1 MKTLQDILY
10 KCRINRVV
18 GNTATPVSSIV
29 FDSRKAADGSVFVAV
44 KGTQTDGHQYI
55 QQVIEAG
62 AKAVVCD
69 HIPDEINPGVC
80 YVEVPDSSE
89 ALGIMS
95 SNFFDNPSGSLTLVG
110 ITGTNGKTTTATLL
124 YKLFLGLGYKAGL
137 LSTVRNMVNQ
147 TEVPATHTTPDA
159 VELNRLLQAM
169 VDEGCDYCF
178 MEVSSHSIVQ
188 NRIAGLTFKG
198 AVFTNLTHDHLDFHK
213 TFDAYLAAKKHLFD
227 TLPTGSFAIANTD
240 DRNGKVMVQNTKATV
255 KTLALKSQAD
265 FRCKILENHFEGL
278 LLNINGAE
286 VWSRLVGNF
295 NAYNLL
301 SIYATAVM
309 LGINKE
315 EVLTAL
321 SKLEAVDGRFEYFKS
336 SDGIVGIVDYAH
348 TPDALQNV
356 IGTINSIIQGE
367 GKLITVAGAGGDRD
381 RSKRPEMASIAARN
395 SGLTILTS
403 DNPRSENPEDILT
416 EMSAGV
422 PIDRKK
428 FCLVIADRREA
439 IKTACTLAQ
448 KGDVVLIAGKGH
460 ETYQEIKGIKH
471 HFDDREILKECLSIT
486 GSETEK

>member
-1 MKTLQDILY
+1 
-10 KCRINRVV
+10 VV
-18 GNTATPVSSIV
+18 GSTATPVGSIV
-29 FDSRKAADGSVFVAV
+29 FDSRRATSESVFVAV

-69 HIPDEINPGVC
+69 HIPYDINPGVC

-89 ALGIMS
+89 ALGIMA
-95 SNFFDNPSGSLTLVG
+95 SNFYDNPSCSLTLIG

-124 YKLFLGLGYKAGL
+124 YRLFLGLGYKAGL
-137 LSTVRNMVNQ
+137 LSTVRNMVNLN
-147 TEVPATHTTPDA
+147 EIPATHTTPDA

-213 TFDAYLAAKKHLFD
+213 TFDAYLAAKKRLFD
-227 TLPTGSFAIANTD
+227 TLPVGSFAIVNTD
-240 DRNGKVMVQNTKATV
+240 DRNGKVMVQNSKATV
-255 KTLALKSQAD
+255 KTVALRSQAD

-278 LLNINGAE
+278 LLNINGNE

-309 LGINKE
+309 LGINKD

-336 SDGIVGIVDYAH
+336 PGGIVGIVDYAH
-348 TPDALQNV
+348 TPDALLNV
-356 IGTINSIIQGE
+356 IGTINSIRQGE

-381 RSKRPEMASIAARN
+381 RTKRPEMASIATEN
-395 SGLTILTS
+395 SNLTILTS
-403 DNPRSENPEDILT
+403 DNPRSENPEDILA
-416 EMSAGV
+416 EMSTGV

-439 IKTACTLAQ
+439 IRTACTLAQ

-486 GSETEK
+486 GSETGK

>member
-1 MKTLQDILY
+1 M
-10 KCRINRVV
+10 V
-18 GNTATPVSSIV
+18 GSTATPVGSIV
-29 FDSRKAADGSVFVAV
+29 FDSRRATGESVFVAV

-69 HIPDEINPGVC
+69 HIPYDINPGVC

-89 ALGIMS
+89 ALGIMA
-95 SNFFDNPSGSLTLVG
+95 SNFYDNPSCSLTLIG

-124 YKLFLGLGYKAGL
+124 YRLFLGLGYKAGL
-137 LSTVRNMVNQ
+137 LSTVRNMVNLN
-147 TEVPATHTTPDA
+147 EIPATHTTPDA

-213 TFDAYLAAKKHLFD
+213 TFDAYLAAKKRLFD
-227 TLPTGSFAIANTD
+227 TLPVGSFAIVNTD
-240 DRNGKVMVQNTKATV
+240 DRNGKVMVQNSKATV
-255 KTLALKSQAD
+255 KTVALRSQAD

-278 LLNINGAE
+278 LLNINGNE

-309 LGINKE
+309 LGINKD

-336 SDGIVGIVDYAH
+336 PGGIVGIVDYAH
-348 TPDALQNV
+348 TPDALLNV
-356 IGTINSIIQGE
+356 IGTINSIRQGE

-381 RSKRPEMASIAARN
+381 RTKRPEMASIATEN
-395 SGLTILTS
+395 SNLTILTS
-403 DNPRSENPEDILT
+403 DNPRSENPEDILA
-416 EMSAGV
+416 EMSTGV

-439 IKTACTLAQ
+439 IRTACTLAQ

-486 GSETEK
+486 GSETGK

>member
-1 MKTLQDILY
+1 VNLKDI
-10 KCRINRVV
+10 
-18 GNTATPVSSIV
+18 
-29 FDSRKAADGSVFVAV
+29 
-44 KGTQTDGHQYI
+44 
-55 QQVIEAG
+55 
-62 AKAVVCD
+62 
-69 HIPDEINPGVC
+69 
-80 YVEVPDSSE
+80 
-89 ALGIMS
+89 
-95 SNFFDNPSGSLTLVG
+95 
-110 ITGTNGKTTTATLL
+110 
-124 YKLFLGLGYKAGL
+124 
-137 LSTVRNMVNQ
+137 
-147 TEVPATHTTPDA
+147 PATHTTPDA

-213 TFDAYLAAKKHLFD
+213 TFDAYLAAKKRLFD
-227 TLPTGSFAIANTD
+227 TLPSGSFAIVNTD
-240 DRNGKVMVQNTKATV
+240 DRNGKVMVQNSKASV
-255 KTLALKSQAD
+255 KTVALRSQAD

-278 LLNINGAE
+278 LLNINGHE

-309 LGINKE
+309 LGINKD

-336 SDGIVGIVDYAH
+336 PGGIVGIVDYAH

-356 IGTINSIIQGE
+356 IGTINSIRQGE

-381 RSKRPEMASIAARN
+381 RTKRPEMASIATRN

-403 DNPRSENPEDILT
+403 DNPRNENPEDILT

-428 FCLVIADRREA
+428 YCLVIADRKEA